1 MKQKLHSLLLLVV
14 LLSWSIAIAASDFDD
29 GILKYTIT
37 SPENLEVKCDGFTDA
52 HKNDESVVIPE
63 TVKYNKKNYTVVL
76 IRNLAFWNCSGLT
89 SINIP
94 SSVTSIGDNAFQY
107 CSSLTSINIPSSVTS
122 IGDNAFGYCSSL
134 TSINIP
140 SSVTSIGD
148 NAFQYCSSLTSIN
161 IPSSVTSIGDNAFG
175 YCRRLTSINI
185 PSSVTSIGDDAFR
198 SCSSLTSINIPS
210 SVISI
215 GNYAFSGC
223 SGLTS
228 IDIPSSVT
236 SIGHYAFSGCS
247 GLTSIN
253 IPSSVTSIGDF
264 AFSGCS
270 GLTSIDIPSCVTTIN
285 GLFAD
290 CSGLTSID
298 IPSRVTSIDSYAFR
312 GCSGLTSI
320 DIPSSVTSIG
330 FYAFSGCS
338 GLTSIDIPSSVTS
351 IGHYA
356 FSGCSGLTSINIPSS
371 VTSIGDNA
379 FEKCSSLTSLVIP
392 SSIYSIPDYAFYDC
406 TKLISIKF
414 PLEIKSIGNSAFQGC
429 TSLESVKLPNSI
441 ESLGSEAFAGCLS
454 LTSITLPSNIEI
466 VPPYFV
472 ANCSVLKSIEIPVS
486 VKTVWFGAFYQCK
499 TLKSIICNS
508 LEAPAFRQYP
518 LSSSV
523 VCSDYLCEPAL
534 ASQITL
540 VTPKGAVGYTEAPWS
555 YFKAPE
561 ALRLTD
567 ENASLDA
574 GAYPIGSLT
583 YYRSNMTSGSYA
595 TFCLPFDTN
604 LSEVSDAFENV
615 YTANQT
621 ALYKPDGKL
630 ILLLQKIDKDAS
642 ISAGQPFVAK
652 LKDNVTDVTFSNNKL
667 MTVDS
672 DIMQN
677 GTPTPLRV
685 FDWDGTSGLLTEN
698 TDIKVSYGG
707 ALTTMTGVGSEYETF
722 NSNGTFGPT
731 KGGQVKAFR
740 AYVLKED
747 AVTQG
752 RVKSISLG
760 IEGNDG
766 TTNIETIVDSPEKNT
781 DKMVYSIDGRLV
793 NTTGSVVGL
802 PSGIYIK
809 NHQKIY
815 VK

>member
-14 LLSWSIAIAASDFDD
+14 LLSWSIVIAASGFDD

-37 SPENLEVKCDGFTDA
+37 SPENLEVQCDGFTNA

-63 TVKYNKKNYTVVL
+63 TVKYNNKNYTVVL
-76 IRNLAFWNCSGLT
+76 ISGLAFFNCSGLT
-89 SINIP
+89 SVDIP
-94 SSVTSIGDNAFQY
+94 SSVTSIDF
-107 CSSLTSINIPSSVTS
+107 C
-122 IGDNAFGYCSSL
+122 
-134 TSINIP
+134 
-140 SSVTSIGD
+140 
-148 NAFQYCSSLTSIN
+148 
-161 IPSSVTSIGDNAFG
+161 
-175 YCRRLTSINI
+175 
-185 PSSVTSIGDDAFR
+185 
-198 SCSSLTSINIPS
+198 
-210 SVISI
+210 
-215 GNYAFSGC
+215 AFSGC

-236 SIGHYAFSGCS
+236 SIVDKAFEGCS

-253 IPSSVTSIGDF
+253 IPSSVTSIGDC
-264 AFSGCS
+264 AFE
-270 GLTSIDIPSCVTTIN
+270 
-285 GLFAD
+285 
-290 CSGLTSID
+290 
-298 IPSRVTSIDSYAFR
+298 

-330 FYAFSGCS
+330 DCAFRYCS

-351 IGHYA
+351 IGVYA
-356 FSGCSGLTSINIPSS
+356 FGHCSSLTSLVIPSSVTSIGDYAFYGCSGLTSINIPSS
-371 VTSIGDNA
+371 VTSIGDSA
-379 FEKCSSLTSLVIP
+379 FSGCSGLTSIDIPSCVTSINGLFANCSGLTSINIP
-392 SSIYSIPDYAFYDC
+392 SSVTSIGNNAFAKCSGLTSIEIPSSVTSIGDYAFNGC
-406 TKLISIKF
+406 TNLAS
-414 PLEIKSIGNSAFQGC
+414 LELSYGITRIGTDAFKNC
-429 TSLESVKLPNSI
+429 TSLESIEIPNSVK
-441 ESLGSEAFAGCLS
+441 ELRAGCLS
-454 LTSITLPSNIEI
+454 YCSSLKNIVLSTSIDVIY
-466 VPPYFV
+466 PYLF
-472 ANCSVLKSIEIPVS
+472 AGCSALKSIEIPAS
-486 VKTVWFGAFYQCK
+486 VQIIWASVFYNC
-499 TLKSIICNS
+499 TNLKNIICNS
-508 LEAPAFRQYP
+508 TKAPTFVQITNVSGP
-518 LSSSV
+518 
-523 VCSDYLCEPAL
+523 CKETLCEPTL
-534 ASQITL
+534 APQITL

-583 YYRSNMTSGSYA
+583 YSRSNMTSGSYA

-652 LKDNVTDVTFSNNKL
+652 LKDNVTEVTLSNNKL

-677 GTPTPLRV
+677 GTPTPLHV

-707 ALTTMTGVGSEYETF
+707 ALSTMSGVGSEYETF

-752 RVKSISLG
+752 RVKSISFG

-766 TTNIETIVDSPEKNT
+766 TTNIETIVDSSEKNT

>member
-14 LLSWSIAIAASDFDD
+14 LLSWSIVGVASDFDD
-29 GILKYTIT
+29 GILMYTIT
-37 SPENLEVKCDGFTDA
+37 SPENLEVKCDGFTNA
-52 HKNDESVVIPE
+52 HINDESVVIPE
-63 TVKYNKKNYTVVL
+63 KVNYNNSTYSVVSIRDYAFGYRQKLTSLIIPPSVTSIGNY
-76 IRNLAFWNCSGLT
+76 AFADCSGLT
-89 SINIP
+89 SLVIP
-94 SSVTSIGDNAFQY
+94 SSVTSIGYCAFIE
-107 CSSLTSINIPSSVTS
+107 CISLASLELSYGITNI
-122 IGDNAFGYCSSL
+122 GG
-134 TSINIP
+134 
-140 SSVTSIGD
+140 
-148 NAFQYCSSLTSIN
+148 
-161 IPSSVTSIGDNAFG
+161 
-175 YCRRLTSINI
+175 
-185 PSSVTSIGDDAFR
+185 DAFAK
-198 SCSSLTSINIPS
+198 CVKLETIEIPNSIKNID
-210 SVISI
+210 
-215 GNYAFSGC
+215 AGC
-223 SGLTS
+223 
-228 IDIPSSVT
+228 
-236 SIGHYAFSGCS
+236 
-247 GLTSIN
+247 
-253 IPSSVTSIGDF
+253 
-264 AFSGCS
+264 
-270 GLTSIDIPSCVTTIN
+270 
-285 GLFAD
+285 
-290 CSGLTSID
+290 
-298 IPSRVTSIDSYAFR
+298 FR
-312 GCSGLTSI
+312 GCSSLKKIVLPTSI
-320 DIPSSVTSIG
+320 EILYP
-330 FYAFSGCS
+330 YLFSECS
-338 GLTSIDIPSSVTS
+338 
-351 IGHYA
+351 A
-356 FSGCSGLTSINIPSS
+356 
-371 VTSIGDNA
+371 
-379 FEKCSSLTSLVIP
+379 
-392 SSIYSIPDYAFYDC
+392 
-406 TKLISIKF
+406 
-414 PLEIKSIGNSAFQGC
+414 
-429 TSLESVKLPNSI
+429 
-441 ESLGSEAFAGCLS
+441 
-454 LTSITLPSNIEI
+454 
-466 VPPYFV
+466 
-472 ANCSVLKSIEIPVS
+472 LKSIEIPAS
-486 VKTVWFGAFYQCK
+486 VQIIWASVFYKC
-499 TLKSIICNS
+499 TNLKNIICNS
-508 LEAPAFRQYP
+508 TKAPTFAQITLGNGP
-518 LSSSV
+518 
-523 VCSDYLCEPAL
+523 CKETLCEPTL
-534 ASQITL
+534 APQITL

-583 YYRSNMTSGSYA
+583 YSRSNMTSGSYA

-652 LKDNVTDVTFSNNKL
+652 LKDNVTEVTFSNNKL

-677 GTPTPLRV
+677 GTPTPLHV

-752 RVKSISLG
+752 RVKSISFG

-766 TTNIETIVDSPEKNT
+766 TTNIETIVDSSEKNT

>member
-1 MKQKLHSLLLLVV
+1 MVV
-14 LLSWSIAIAASDFDD
+14 LLSWSMVIAASDFDD

-37 SPENLEVKCDGFTDA
+37 SPENLEVQCDGFTDA
-52 HKNDESVVIPE
+52 HINDESVVIPE
-63 TVKYNKKNYTVVL
+63 TVNYNNATYSVVSIRVGYYAGLGNEVRKITLPSSLKK
-76 IRNLAFWNCSGLT
+76 IGDFAFYYCQKIEEIIIPKNVT
-89 SINIP
+89 SIGEWAFCHCQSLESVEIP
-94 SSVTSIGDNAFQY
+94 SSVTSIGDNAFIG
-107 CSSLTSINIPSSVTS
+107 CTNLASLE
-122 IGDNAFGYCSSL
+122 L
-134 TSINIP
+134 
-140 SSVTSIGD
+140 
-148 NAFQYCSSLTSIN
+148 
-161 IPSSVTSIGDNAFG
+161 
-175 YCRRLTSINI
+175 
-185 PSSVTSIGDDAFR
+185 
-198 SCSSLTSINIPS
+198 
-210 SVISI
+210 
-215 GNYAFSGC
+215 
-223 SGLTS
+223 
-228 IDIPSSVT
+228 
-236 SIGHYAFSGCS
+236 
-247 GLTSIN
+247 
-253 IPSSVTSIGDF
+253 
-264 AFSGCS
+264 
-270 GLTSIDIPSCVTTIN
+270 
-285 GLFAD
+285 
-290 CSGLTSID
+290 
-298 IPSRVTSIDSYAFR
+298 SY
-312 GCSGLTSI
+312 G
-320 DIPSSVTSIG
+320 
-330 FYAFSGCS
+330 
-338 GLTSIDIPSSVTS
+338 
-351 IGHYA
+351 
-356 FSGCSGLTSINIPSS
+356 
-371 VTSIGDNA
+371 
-379 FEKCSSLTSLVIP
+379 
-392 SSIYSIPDYAFYDC
+392 
-406 TKLISIKF
+406 
-414 PLEIKSIGNSAFQGC
+414 IKSIGNGAFQGC

-441 ESLGSEAFAGCLS
+441 ESLGSEAFFECVS

-472 ANCSVLKSIEIPVS
+472 ANCSVLKSIEIPAS
-486 VKTVWFGAFYQCK
+486 VKTVWSGAFYQCK

-508 LEAPAFRQYP
+508 LEAPAFRQIP
-518 LSSSV
+518 ISSA
-523 VCSDYLCEPAL
+523 VCNDYLCEPAL

-604 LSEVSDAFENV
+604 LSDVSDAFENV

-630 ILLLQKIDKDAS
+630 ILLLQKIDTDAS

-707 ALTTMTGVGSEYETF
+707 ALSTMTGVGSEYETF

-731 KGGQVKAFR
+731 KGGQVKAFH

-793 NTTGSVVGL
+793 NTTGSVIGL

>member
-175 YCRRLTSINI
+175 YCRR
-185 PSSVTSIGDDAFR
+185 
-198 SCSSLTSINIPS
+198 
-210 SVISI
+210 
-215 GNYAFSGC
+215 
-223 SGLTS
+223 
-228 IDIPSSVT
+228 
-236 SIGHYAFSGCS
+236 
-247 GLTSIN
+247 
-253 IPSSVTSIGDF
+253 
-264 AFSGCS
+264 
-270 GLTSIDIPSCVTTIN
+270 
-285 GLFAD
+285 
-290 CSGLTSID
+290 
-298 IPSRVTSIDSYAFR
+298 
-312 GCSGLTSI
+312 
-320 DIPSSVTSIG
+320 
-330 FYAFSGCS
+330 
-338 GLTSIDIPSSVTS
+338 
-351 IGHYA
+351 
-356 FSGCSGLTSINIPSS
+356 LTSINIPSS

>member
-1 MKQKLHSLLLLVV
+1 M
-14 LLSWSIAIAASDFDD
+14 
-29 GILKYTIT
+29 
-37 SPENLEVKCDGFTDA
+37 
-52 HKNDESVVIPE
+52 
-63 TVKYNKKNYTVVL
+63 
-76 IRNLAFWNCSGLT
+76 
-89 SINIP
+89 
-94 SSVTSIGDNAFQY
+94 
-107 CSSLTSINIPSSVTS
+107 
-122 IGDNAFGYCSSL
+122 
-134 TSINIP
+134 
-140 SSVTSIGD
+140 
-148 NAFQYCSSLTSIN
+148 
-161 IPSSVTSIGDNAFG
+161 
-175 YCRRLTSINI
+175 
-185 PSSVTSIGDDAFR
+185 
-198 SCSSLTSINIPS
+198 
-210 SVISI
+210 
-215 GNYAFSGC
+215 
-223 SGLTS
+223 
-228 IDIPSSVT
+228 
-236 SIGHYAFSGCS
+236 
-247 GLTSIN
+247 
-253 IPSSVTSIGDF
+253 
-264 AFSGCS
+264 
-270 GLTSIDIPSCVTTIN
+270 
-285 GLFAD
+285 
-290 CSGLTSID
+290 
-298 IPSRVTSIDSYAFR
+298 
-312 GCSGLTSI
+312 
-320 DIPSSVTSIG
+320 
-330 FYAFSGCS
+330 
-338 GLTSIDIPSSVTS
+338 
-351 IGHYA
+351 
-356 FSGCSGLTSINIPSS
+356 
-371 VTSIGDNA
+371 
-379 FEKCSSLTSLVIP
+379 
-392 SSIYSIPDYAFYDC
+392 

-472 ANCSVLKSIEIPVS
+472 ANCSVLNSIEIPVS

>member
-14 LLSWSIAIAASDFDD
+14 LLSWSIVIAASDFDD
-29 GILKYTIT
+29 GILMYTIT
-37 SPENLEVKCDGFTDA
+37 SPENLEVKCDGFTNA
-52 HKNDESVVIPE
+52 HINDESVVIPE
-63 TVKYNKKNYTVVL
+63 KVNYNNSTYSVVSIRDYAFGYRQKLTSLIIPPSVTSIGNY
-76 IRNLAFWNCSGLT
+76 AFADCSGLT
-89 SINIP
+89 SLVIP
-94 SSVTSIGDNAFQY
+94 SSVTSIGYCAFIE
-107 CSSLTSINIPSSVTS
+107 CISLASLELSYGITNIGS
-122 IGDNAFGYCSSL
+122 
-134 TSINIP
+134 
-140 SSVTSIGD
+140 
-148 NAFQYCSSLTSIN
+148 
-161 IPSSVTSIGDNAFG
+161 
-175 YCRRLTSINI
+175 
-185 PSSVTSIGDDAFR
+185 DAFAK
-198 SCSSLTSINIPS
+198 CVKLETIEIPNSIKNID
-210 SVISI
+210 
-215 GNYAFSGC
+215 AGC
-223 SGLTS
+223 
-228 IDIPSSVT
+228 
-236 SIGHYAFSGCS
+236 
-247 GLTSIN
+247 
-253 IPSSVTSIGDF
+253 
-264 AFSGCS
+264 
-270 GLTSIDIPSCVTTIN
+270 
-285 GLFAD
+285 
-290 CSGLTSID
+290 
-298 IPSRVTSIDSYAFR
+298 FR
-312 GCSGLTSI
+312 GCSSLKKIVLPTSI
-320 DIPSSVTSIG
+320 EILYP
-330 FYAFSGCS
+330 YLFSECS
-338 GLTSIDIPSSVTS
+338 
-351 IGHYA
+351 A
-356 FSGCSGLTSINIPSS
+356 
-371 VTSIGDNA
+371 
-379 FEKCSSLTSLVIP
+379 
-392 SSIYSIPDYAFYDC
+392 
-406 TKLISIKF
+406 
-414 PLEIKSIGNSAFQGC
+414 
-429 TSLESVKLPNSI
+429 
-441 ESLGSEAFAGCLS
+441 
-454 LTSITLPSNIEI
+454 
-466 VPPYFV
+466 
-472 ANCSVLKSIEIPVS
+472 LKSIEIPAS
-486 VKTVWFGAFYQCK
+486 VQIIWASVFYKC
-499 TLKSIICNS
+499 TNLKNIICNS
-508 LEAPAFRQYP
+508 TKAPTFAQITLGNGP
-518 LSSSV
+518 
-523 VCSDYLCEPAL
+523 CKETLCEPTL
-534 ASQITL
+534 APQITL

-567 ENASLDA
+567 VNASLDA

-583 YYRSNMTSGSYA
+583 YSRTNMTSGSYA
-595 TFCLPFDTN
+595 TFCLPFGTN

-652 LKDNVTDVTFSNNKL
+652 LKNNVTEVTFSNNKL

-707 ALTTMTGVGSEYETF
+707 ALSTMTGVGSEYETF

-752 RVKSISLG
+752 RVKSISFG

-793 NTTGSVVGL
+793 NTTGSVIGL

>member
-14 LLSWSIAIAASDFDD
+14 LLSWSIVGVASDFDD
-29 GILKYTIT
+29 GILMYTIT
-37 SPENLEVKCDGFTDA
+37 SPENLEVKCDGFTNA
-52 HKNDESVVIPE
+52 HINDESVVIPE
-63 TVKYNKKNYTVVL
+63 KVNYNNSTYSVVSIRDYAFGYRQKLTSLIIPPSVTSIGNY
-76 IRNLAFWNCSGLT
+76 AFADCSGLT
-89 SINIP
+89 SLVIP
-94 SSVTSIGDNAFQY
+94 SSVTSIGYCAFIE
-107 CSSLTSINIPSSVTS
+107 CISLASLELSYGITNIGS
-122 IGDNAFGYCSSL
+122 
-134 TSINIP
+134 
-140 SSVTSIGD
+140 
-148 NAFQYCSSLTSIN
+148 
-161 IPSSVTSIGDNAFG
+161 
-175 YCRRLTSINI
+175 
-185 PSSVTSIGDDAFR
+185 DAFAK
-198 SCSSLTSINIPS
+198 CVKLETIEIPNSIKNID
-210 SVISI
+210 
-215 GNYAFSGC
+215 AGC
-223 SGLTS
+223 
-228 IDIPSSVT
+228 
-236 SIGHYAFSGCS
+236 
-247 GLTSIN
+247 
-253 IPSSVTSIGDF
+253 
-264 AFSGCS
+264 
-270 GLTSIDIPSCVTTIN
+270 
-285 GLFAD
+285 
-290 CSGLTSID
+290 
-298 IPSRVTSIDSYAFR
+298 FR
-312 GCSGLTSI
+312 GCSSLKKIVLPTSI
-320 DIPSSVTSIG
+320 EILYP
-330 FYAFSGCS
+330 YLFSECS
-338 GLTSIDIPSSVTS
+338 
-351 IGHYA
+351 A
-356 FSGCSGLTSINIPSS
+356 
-371 VTSIGDNA
+371 
-379 FEKCSSLTSLVIP
+379 
-392 SSIYSIPDYAFYDC
+392 
-406 TKLISIKF
+406 
-414 PLEIKSIGNSAFQGC
+414 
-429 TSLESVKLPNSI
+429 
-441 ESLGSEAFAGCLS
+441 
-454 LTSITLPSNIEI
+454 
-466 VPPYFV
+466 
-472 ANCSVLKSIEIPVS
+472 LKSIEIPAS
-486 VKTVWFGAFYQCK
+486 VQIIWASVFYQC
-499 TLKSIICNS
+499 TNLKNIICNS
-508 LEAPAFRQYP
+508 TKAPTFAQITLGNGP
-518 LSSSV
+518 
-523 VCSDYLCEPAL
+523 CKETLCEPTL
-534 ASQITL
+534 APQITL

-583 YYRSNMTSGSYA
+583 YSRSNMTSGSYA

-652 LKDNVTDVTFSNNKL
+652 LKDNVTEVTFSNNKL

-707 ALTTMTGVGSEYETF
+707 ALSTMSGVGSEYETF

-752 RVKSISLG
+752 RVKSISFG

>member
-14 LLSWSIAIAASDFDD
+14 LLSWSIVIAASGFDD

-37 SPENLEVKCDGFTDA
+37 SPENLEVQCDGFTNA

-63 TVKYNKKNYTVVL
+63 TVKYNNKNYTVVL
-76 IRNLAFWNCSGLT
+76 ISGLAFFNCSGLT
-89 SINIP
+89 SVDIP
-94 SSVTSIGDNAFQY
+94 SSVTSIDF
-107 CSSLTSINIPSSVTS
+107 C
-122 IGDNAFGYCSSL
+122 
-134 TSINIP
+134 
-140 SSVTSIGD
+140 
-148 NAFQYCSSLTSIN
+148 
-161 IPSSVTSIGDNAFG
+161 
-175 YCRRLTSINI
+175 
-185 PSSVTSIGDDAFR
+185 
-198 SCSSLTSINIPS
+198 
-210 SVISI
+210 
-215 GNYAFSGC
+215 AFSGC

-236 SIGHYAFSGCS
+236 SIGVYAFGHCSSLTSLVIPSSVTSIGDYAFYGCSGLTSINIPSSVTSIGDCAFSGCS

-253 IPSSVTSIGDF
+253 IPSSVTSIGDS

-270 GLTSIDIPSCVTTIN
+270 GLTSIDIPSCVTSIN
-285 GLFAD
+285 GLFAN
-290 CSGLTSID
+290 
-298 IPSRVTSIDSYAFR
+298 
-312 GCSGLTSI
+312 
-320 DIPSSVTSIG
+320 
-330 FYAFSGCS
+330 
-338 GLTSIDIPSSVTS
+338 
-351 IGHYA
+351 
-356 FSGCSGLTSINIPSS
+356 CSGLTSINIPSS
-371 VTSIGDNA
+371 VTSIGNNA
-379 FEKCSSLTSLVIP
+379 FAKCSGLTSIEIP
-392 SSIYSIPDYAFYDC
+392 SSVTSIGDYAFNGCTNLASLELSYGITRIGYD
-406 TKLISIKF
+406 
-414 PLEIKSIGNSAFQGC
+414 AFKNC
-429 TSLESVKLPNSI
+429 TSLESIEIPNSVK
-441 ESLGSEAFAGCLS
+441 ELCAGCLS
-454 LTSITLPSNIEI
+454 YCSSLKNIVLSTSIDVIY
-466 VPPYFV
+466 PYLF
-472 ANCSVLKSIEIPVS
+472 AGCSALKSIEIPAS
-486 VKTVWFGAFYQCK
+486 VQIIWASVFYKC
-499 TLKSIICNS
+499 TDLKNIICNS
-508 LEAPAFRQYP
+508 TKAPTFVQITNVSGP
-518 LSSSV
+518 
-523 VCSDYLCEPAL
+523 CKETLCEPTL
-534 ASQITL
+534 APQITL

-555 YFKAPE
+555 YFKVPE

-583 YYRSNMTSGSYA
+583 YSRSNMTSGSYA

-652 LKDNVTDVTFSNNKL
+652 LKDNVTEVTLSNNKL

-677 GTPTPLRV
+677 GTPTPLHV

-707 ALTTMTGVGSEYETF
+707 ALSTMSGVGSEYETF

-752 RVKSISLG
+752 RVKSISFG

-766 TTNIETIVDSPEKNT
+766 TTNIETIVDSSEKNT

-793 NTTGSVVGL
+793 NTTGNVIGL

>member
-1 MKQKLHSLLLLVV
+1 MNQKLHSLLLMVV
-14 LLSWSIAIAASDFDD
+14 LLSWSMVIAASDFDD

-37 SPENLEVKCDGFTDA
+37 SPENLEVQCDGFTDA
-52 HKNDESVVIPE
+52 HINDESVVIPE
-63 TVKYNKKNYTVVL
+63 TVNYNNATYSVVSIRVGYYAGLGNEVRKITLPSSLKK
-76 IRNLAFWNCSGLT
+76 IGDFAFYYCQKIEEIIIPKNVT
-89 SINIP
+89 SIGEWAFCHCQSLESVEIP
-94 SSVTSIGDNAFQY
+94 SSVTSIGDNAFIG
-107 CSSLTSINIPSSVTS
+107 CTNLASLE
-122 IGDNAFGYCSSL
+122 L
-134 TSINIP
+134 
-140 SSVTSIGD
+140 
-148 NAFQYCSSLTSIN
+148 
-161 IPSSVTSIGDNAFG
+161 
-175 YCRRLTSINI
+175 
-185 PSSVTSIGDDAFR
+185 
-198 SCSSLTSINIPS
+198 
-210 SVISI
+210 
-215 GNYAFSGC
+215 
-223 SGLTS
+223 
-228 IDIPSSVT
+228 
-236 SIGHYAFSGCS
+236 
-247 GLTSIN
+247 
-253 IPSSVTSIGDF
+253 
-264 AFSGCS
+264 
-270 GLTSIDIPSCVTTIN
+270 
-285 GLFAD
+285 
-290 CSGLTSID
+290 
-298 IPSRVTSIDSYAFR
+298 SY
-312 GCSGLTSI
+312 G
-320 DIPSSVTSIG
+320 
-330 FYAFSGCS
+330 
-338 GLTSIDIPSSVTS
+338 
-351 IGHYA
+351 
-356 FSGCSGLTSINIPSS
+356 
-371 VTSIGDNA
+371 
-379 FEKCSSLTSLVIP
+379 
-392 SSIYSIPDYAFYDC
+392 
-406 TKLISIKF
+406 
-414 PLEIKSIGNSAFQGC
+414 IKSIGNGAFQGC

-441 ESLGSEAFAGCLS
+441 ESLGSEAFFECVS

-472 ANCSVLKSIEIPVS
+472 ANCSVLKSIEIPAS
-486 VKTVWFGAFYQCK
+486 VKTVWSGAFYQCK

-508 LEAPAFRQYP
+508 LEAPAFRQIP
-518 LSSSV
+518 ISSA
-523 VCSDYLCEPAL
+523 VCNDYLCEPAL

-677 GTPTPLRV
+677 VAPTPLRV

-707 ALTTMTGVGSEYETF
+707 ALSTMTGVGSEYETF

-731 KGGQVKAFR
+731 KGGQVKAFH

-793 NTTGSVVGL
+793 NTTGSVIGL

>member
-94 SSVTSIGDNAFQY
+94 SSVTSIGD
-107 CSSLTSINIPSSVTS
+107 
-122 IGDNAFGYCSSL
+122 DAFGYCSS
-134 TSINIP
+134 
-140 SSVTSIGD
+140 
-148 NAFQYCSSLTSIN
+148 
-161 IPSSVTSIGDNAFG
+161 
-175 YCRRLTSINI
+175 LTSINI

-215 GNYAFSGC
+215 GNYAFGYC
-223 SGLTS
+223 SS
-228 IDIPSSVT
+228 
-236 SIGHYAFSGCS
+236 
-247 GLTSIN
+247 LTSIN
-253 IPSSVTSIGDF
+253 
-264 AFSGCS
+264 
-270 GLTSIDIPSCVTTIN
+270 
-285 GLFAD
+285 
-290 CSGLTSID
+290 
-298 IPSRVTSIDSYAFR
+298 
-312 GCSGLTSI
+312 
-320 DIPSSVTSIG
+320 IPSSVTSIG

-371 VTSIGDNA
+371 VTSIGDHA

-466 VPPYFV
+466 VPPHFV
-472 ANCSVLKSIEIPVS
+472 ANCSVLKSIEIPAS
-486 VKTVWFGAFYQCK
+486 VKTVWCGAFYQCK

-518 LSSSV
+518 LSSV
-523 VCSDYLCEPAL
+523 VCNDYLCEPAL

-540 VTPKGAVGYTEAPWS
+540 VTPKGAVGYTEAPWG

-707 ALTTMTGVGSEYETF
+707 ALSTMTGVGSEYETF

>member
-14 LLSWSIAIAASDFDD
+14 LLSWSIVGAASDFDD

-37 SPENLEVKCDGFTDA
+37 SSENLEVKCDGFTDA

-76 IRNLAFWNCSGLT
+76 IRNLAFSC
-89 SINIP
+89 
-94 SSVTSIGDNAFQY
+94 
-107 CSSLTSINIPSSVTS
+107 
-122 IGDNAFGYCSSL
+122 
-134 TSINIP
+134 
-140 SSVTSIGD
+140 
-148 NAFQYCSSLTSIN
+148 
-161 IPSSVTSIGDNAFG
+161 
-175 YCRRLTSINI
+175 CRGLTSINI
-185 PSSVTSIGDDAFR
+185 PSSVTSIGDDAFEY
-198 SCSSLTSINIPS
+198 CSSLTSINIPS
-210 SVISI
+210 SVTTIGSSAFSGCRGLTSIEIPSSVTSI
-215 GNYAFSGC
+215 GDYAFSGC

-228 IDIPSSVT
+228 IE
-236 SIGHYAFSGCS
+236 
-247 GLTSIN
+247 
-253 IPSSVTSIGDF
+253 
-264 AFSGCS
+264 
-270 GLTSIDIPSCVTTIN
+270 IPSCVTTIN
-285 GLFAD
+285 GLFSN
-290 CSGLTSID
+290 CSGLTSIE
-298 IPSRVTSIDSYAFR
+298 
-312 GCSGLTSI
+312 
-320 DIPSSVTSIG
+320 IPSSVTSIG
-330 FYAFSGCS
+330 SNAFANCS
-338 GLTSIDIPSSVTS
+338 GLTSIE
-351 IGHYA
+351 
-356 FSGCSGLTSINIPSS
+356 IPSS
-371 VTSIGDNA
+371 VTSIGDYA
-379 FEKCSSLTSLVIP
+379 FSGCSGLASIEIP
-392 SSIYSIPDYAFYDC
+392 SSVTSIGSNAFAKCSGLTSIEIPSSVTSIGDYAFNGCTNLASLELSYGITRIGYD
-406 TKLISIKF
+406 
-414 PLEIKSIGNSAFQGC
+414 AFKGC
-429 TSLESVKLPNSI
+429 TSLESIEIPNSVK
-441 ESLGSEAFAGCLS
+441 ELCAGCLS
-454 LTSITLPSNIEI
+454 YCSSLKNIVLSTSIEVIY
-466 VPPYFV
+466 PYLF
-472 ANCSVLKSIEIPVS
+472 AGCSALKSIEIPAS
-486 VKTVWFGAFYQCK
+486 VQIIWASVFYKC
-499 TLKSIICNS
+499 TDLKNIICNS
-508 LEAPAFRQYP
+508 TKAPTFVQITNVSGP
-518 LSSSV
+518 
-523 VCSDYLCEPAL
+523 CKETLCEPTL
-534 ASQITL
+534 APQITL

-583 YYRSNMTSGSYA
+583 YSRSNMTSGSYA

-652 LKDNVTDVTFSNNKL
+652 LKDNVTEVTFSNNKL

-677 GTPTPLRV
+677 GTPTPLHV

-707 ALTTMTGVGSEYETF
+707 ALSTMSGVGSEYETF

-752 RVKSISLG
+752 RVKSISFG

-766 TTNIETIVDSPEKNT
+766 TTNIETIVDSSEKNT

>member
-14 LLSWSIAIAASDFDD
+14 LLSWSIVIAASDFDD
-29 GILKYTIT
+29 GILMYTIT
-37 SPENLEVKCDGFTDA
+37 SPENLEVKCDGFTNA
-52 HKNDESVVIPE
+52 HINDESVVIPE
-63 TVKYNKKNYTVVL
+63 KVNYNNSTYSVVSIRDYAFGYRQKLTSLIIPPSVTSIGNY
-76 IRNLAFWNCSGLT
+76 AFADCSGLT
-89 SINIP
+89 SLVIP
-94 SSVTSIGDNAFQY
+94 SSVTSIGYCAFIE
-107 CSSLTSINIPSSVTS
+107 CISLASLELSYGITNIGS
-122 IGDNAFGYCSSL
+122 
-134 TSINIP
+134 
-140 SSVTSIGD
+140 
-148 NAFQYCSSLTSIN
+148 
-161 IPSSVTSIGDNAFG
+161 
-175 YCRRLTSINI
+175 
-185 PSSVTSIGDDAFR
+185 DAFAK
-198 SCSSLTSINIPS
+198 CVKLETIEIPNSIKNID
-210 SVISI
+210 
-215 GNYAFSGC
+215 AGC
-223 SGLTS
+223 
-228 IDIPSSVT
+228 
-236 SIGHYAFSGCS
+236 
-247 GLTSIN
+247 
-253 IPSSVTSIGDF
+253 
-264 AFSGCS
+264 
-270 GLTSIDIPSCVTTIN
+270 
-285 GLFAD
+285 
-290 CSGLTSID
+290 
-298 IPSRVTSIDSYAFR
+298 FR
-312 GCSGLTSI
+312 GCSSLKKIVLPTSI
-320 DIPSSVTSIG
+320 EILYP
-330 FYAFSGCS
+330 YLFSECS
-338 GLTSIDIPSSVTS
+338 
-351 IGHYA
+351 A
-356 FSGCSGLTSINIPSS
+356 
-371 VTSIGDNA
+371 
-379 FEKCSSLTSLVIP
+379 
-392 SSIYSIPDYAFYDC
+392 
-406 TKLISIKF
+406 
-414 PLEIKSIGNSAFQGC
+414 
-429 TSLESVKLPNSI
+429 
-441 ESLGSEAFAGCLS
+441 
-454 LTSITLPSNIEI
+454 
-466 VPPYFV
+466 
-472 ANCSVLKSIEIPVS
+472 LKSIEIPAS
-486 VKTVWFGAFYQCK
+486 VQIIWASVFYKC
-499 TLKSIICNS
+499 TNLKNIICNS
-508 LEAPAFRQYP
+508 TKAPTFAQITLGNGP
-518 LSSSV
+518 
-523 VCSDYLCEPAL
+523 CKETLCEPTL
-534 ASQITL
+534 APQITL

-567 ENASLDA
+567 VNASLDA

-583 YYRSNMTSGSYA
+583 YSRTNMTSGSYA
-595 TFCLPFDTN
+595 TFCLPFGTN

-630 ILLLQKIDKDAS
+630 ILLLQKIDKNAS

-652 LKDNVTDVTFSNNKL
+652 LKNNVTEVTFSNNKL

-766 TTNIETIVDSPEKNT
+766 PTNIETIVASPEKNT

-793 NTTGSVVGL
+793 NTTGSVIGL

>member
-1 MKQKLHSLLLLVV
+1 MNQKLHSLLLMVV
-14 LLSWSIAIAASDFDD
+14 LLSWSMVIAASDFDD

-37 SPENLEVKCDGFTDA
+37 SPENLEVQCDGFTDA
-52 HKNDESVVIPE
+52 HINDESVVIPE
-63 TVKYNKKNYTVVL
+63 TVNYNNATYSVVSIRVGYYAGLGNEVRKITLPSSLKK
-76 IRNLAFWNCSGLT
+76 IGDFAFYYCQKIEEIIIPKNVT
-89 SINIP
+89 SIGEWAFCHCQSLESVEIP
-94 SSVTSIGDNAFQY
+94 SSVTSIGDNAFIG
-107 CSSLTSINIPSSVTS
+107 CTNLASLE
-122 IGDNAFGYCSSL
+122 L
-134 TSINIP
+134 
-140 SSVTSIGD
+140 
-148 NAFQYCSSLTSIN
+148 
-161 IPSSVTSIGDNAFG
+161 
-175 YCRRLTSINI
+175 
-185 PSSVTSIGDDAFR
+185 
-198 SCSSLTSINIPS
+198 
-210 SVISI
+210 
-215 GNYAFSGC
+215 
-223 SGLTS
+223 
-228 IDIPSSVT
+228 
-236 SIGHYAFSGCS
+236 
-247 GLTSIN
+247 
-253 IPSSVTSIGDF
+253 
-264 AFSGCS
+264 
-270 GLTSIDIPSCVTTIN
+270 
-285 GLFAD
+285 
-290 CSGLTSID
+290 
-298 IPSRVTSIDSYAFR
+298 SY
-312 GCSGLTSI
+312 G
-320 DIPSSVTSIG
+320 
-330 FYAFSGCS
+330 
-338 GLTSIDIPSSVTS
+338 
-351 IGHYA
+351 
-356 FSGCSGLTSINIPSS
+356 
-371 VTSIGDNA
+371 
-379 FEKCSSLTSLVIP
+379 
-392 SSIYSIPDYAFYDC
+392 
-406 TKLISIKF
+406 
-414 PLEIKSIGNSAFQGC
+414 IKSIGNGAFQGC

-441 ESLGSEAFAGCLS
+441 ESLGSEAFFECVS

-472 ANCSVLKSIEIPVS
+472 ANCSVLKSIEIPAS
-486 VKTVWFGAFYQCK
+486 VKTVWSGAFYQCK

-508 LEAPAFRQYP
+508 LEAPAFRQIP
-518 LSSSV
+518 ISSA
-523 VCSDYLCEPAL
+523 VCNDYLCEPAL

-677 GTPTPLRV
+677 VTPTPLRV

-707 ALTTMTGVGSEYETF
+707 ALSTMTGVGSEYETF

-731 KGGQVKAFR
+731 KGGQVKAFH

-781 DKMVYSIDGRLV
+781 DKMVYSIGGRLV

>member
-1 MKQKLHSLLLLVV
+1 MNQKLHSLLLMVV
-14 LLSWSIAIAASDFDD
+14 LLSWSMVIAASDFDD

-37 SPENLEVKCDGFTDA
+37 SPENLEVQCDGFTDA
-52 HKNDESVVIPE
+52 HINDESVVIPE
-63 TVKYNKKNYTVVL
+63 TVNYNNATYSVVSIRVGYYAGLGNEVRKITLPSSLKK
-76 IRNLAFWNCSGLT
+76 IGDFAFYYCRKIEEIIIPKNVT
-89 SINIP
+89 SIGKWAFCHCQSLESVEIP
-94 SSVTSIGDNAFQY
+94 SSVTSIGD
-107 CSSLTSINIPSSVTS
+107 
-122 IGDNAFGYCSSL
+122 
-134 TSINIP
+134 
-140 SSVTSIGD
+140 
-148 NAFQYCSSLTSIN
+148 
-161 IPSSVTSIGDNAFG
+161 
-175 YCRRLTSINI
+175 
-185 PSSVTSIGDDAFR
+185 
-198 SCSSLTSINIPS
+198 
-210 SVISI
+210 
-215 GNYAFSGC
+215 YAFIGC
-223 SGLTS
+223 TNLASLE
-228 IDIPSSVT
+228 
-236 SIGHYAFSGCS
+236 
-247 GLTSIN
+247 L
-253 IPSSVTSIGDF
+253 
-264 AFSGCS
+264 
-270 GLTSIDIPSCVTTIN
+270 
-285 GLFAD
+285 
-290 CSGLTSID
+290 
-298 IPSRVTSIDSYAFR
+298 SY
-312 GCSGLTSI
+312 G
-320 DIPSSVTSIG
+320 
-330 FYAFSGCS
+330 
-338 GLTSIDIPSSVTS
+338 
-351 IGHYA
+351 
-356 FSGCSGLTSINIPSS
+356 
-371 VTSIGDNA
+371 
-379 FEKCSSLTSLVIP
+379 
-392 SSIYSIPDYAFYDC
+392 
-406 TKLISIKF
+406 
-414 PLEIKSIGNSAFQGC
+414 IKSIGNGAFQGC

-441 ESLGSEAFAGCLS
+441 ESLGSEEFFECVS

-472 ANCSVLKSIEIPVS
+472 ANCSVLKSIEIPAS
-486 VKTVWFGAFYQCK
+486 VKTVWNGAFYQCK

-508 LEAPAFRQYP
+508 LEAPAFRQIP
-518 LSSSV
+518 ISSA
-523 VCSDYLCEPAL
+523 VCNDYLCEPAL

-707 ALTTMTGVGSEYETF
+707 ALSTMTGVGSEYETF

-766 TTNIETIVDSPEKNT
+766 ATNIETIVDSPEKNT

-793 NTTGSVVGL
+793 NTTGSVIGL

>member
-14 LLSWSIAIAASDFDD
+14 LLSWSIVGAASDFDD
-29 GILKYTIT
+29 GILKYTII
-37 SPENLEVKCDGFTDA
+37 SPSNLEVKCDGFTDA
-52 HKNDESVVIPE
+52 HKNDETVGIPE
-63 TVKYNKKNYTVVL
+63 TVNYDNATYSVVS
-76 IRNLAFWNCSGLT
+76 ISFVAFSDCSSLT
-89 SINIP
+89 SLKIPSSVTSIGNYAFDGCSSLTSLDIPSSVTSIGDWPFSGCSRLTSLKIP
-94 SSVTSIGDNAFQY
+94 SSVTSIGDNAFSGCSGLTSLKIPSSVTSIGDY
-107 CSSLTSINIPSSVTS
+107 AFSGCSGLTSFDIPSSVTSIEGFFLGCSGLTSLKIPSSVTSIGFNAFSGCSSLTSLEIPSSITSIGDYTFRNFSSLTSLKIPSSVTSIGNCAFDGCSSLTSLDIPSSVTSIGYSAFNNCRGLTSLEIPSSVTS
-122 IGDNAFGYCSSL
+122 IGDNAFDGCTSLVSVVMPNNVKIIGVGVFAHCSSL
-134 TSINIP
+134 KHIT
-140 SSVTSIGD
+140 
-148 NAFQYCSSLTSIN
+148 
-161 IPSSVTSIGDNAFG
+161 
-175 YCRRLTSINI
+175 
-185 PSSVTSIGDDAFR
+185 
-198 SCSSLTSINIPS
+198 
-210 SVISI
+210 
-215 GNYAFSGC
+215 
-223 SGLTS
+223 
-228 IDIPSSVT
+228 
-236 SIGHYAFSGCS
+236 
-247 GLTSIN
+247 
-253 IPSSVTSIGDF
+253 
-264 AFSGCS
+264 
-270 GLTSIDIPSCVTTIN
+270 
-285 GLFAD
+285 
-290 CSGLTSID
+290 
-298 IPSRVTSIDSYAFR
+298 
-312 GCSGLTSI
+312 
-320 DIPSSVTSIG
+320 
-330 FYAFSGCS
+330 
-338 GLTSIDIPSSVTS
+338 
-351 IGHYA
+351 
-356 FSGCSGLTSINIPSS
+356 
-371 VTSIGDNA
+371 
-379 FEKCSSLTSLVIP
+379 IP
-392 SSIYSIPDYAFYDC
+392 SSINFIAPF
-406 TKLISIKF
+406 LF
-414 PLEIKSIGNSAFQGC
+414 WGC
-429 TSLESVKLPNSI
+429 SSLE
-441 ESLGSEAFAGCLS
+441 
-454 LTSITLPSNIEI
+454 NIEI
-466 VPPYFV
+466 P
-472 ANCSVLKSIEIPVS
+472 ASVECI
-486 VKTVWFGAFYQCK
+486 WGGAFYQCVN
-499 TLKSIICNS
+499 LKSIICNP
-508 LEAPAFRQYP
+508 LKAPAFRDP
-518 LSSSV
+518 KLNISGGE
-523 VCSDYLCEPAL
+523 CICEPTL

-540 VTPKGAVGYTEAPWS
+540 VTSKGAVGYAEAPWS

-567 ENASLDA
+567 ENVTVSP
-574 GAYPIGSLT
+574 GAYPIGALT
-583 YYRSNMTSGSYA
+583 YNRSNMKPGSYA

-707 ALTTMTGVGSEYETF
+707 ALSTMTGVGSEYETF

>member
-1 MKQKLHSLLLLVV
+1 MNQKLHSLLLMVV
-14 LLSWSIAIAASDFDD
+14 LLSWSMVIAASDFDD

-37 SPENLEVKCDGFTDA
+37 SPENLEVQCDGFTDA
-52 HKNDESVVIPE
+52 HINDESVVIPE
-63 TVKYNKKNYTVVL
+63 TVNYNNATYSVVSIRVGYYAGLGNEVRKITLPSSLKK
-76 IRNLAFWNCSGLT
+76 IGDFAFYYCQKIEEIIIPKNVT
-89 SINIP
+89 SIGKWAFCHCQSLESVEIP
-94 SSVTSIGDNAFQY
+94 SSVTSIGD
-107 CSSLTSINIPSSVTS
+107 
-122 IGDNAFGYCSSL
+122 
-134 TSINIP
+134 
-140 SSVTSIGD
+140 
-148 NAFQYCSSLTSIN
+148 
-161 IPSSVTSIGDNAFG
+161 
-175 YCRRLTSINI
+175 
-185 PSSVTSIGDDAFR
+185 
-198 SCSSLTSINIPS
+198 
-210 SVISI
+210 
-215 GNYAFSGC
+215 YAFIGC
-223 SGLTS
+223 TNLASLE
-228 IDIPSSVT
+228 
-236 SIGHYAFSGCS
+236 
-247 GLTSIN
+247 L
-253 IPSSVTSIGDF
+253 
-264 AFSGCS
+264 
-270 GLTSIDIPSCVTTIN
+270 
-285 GLFAD
+285 
-290 CSGLTSID
+290 
-298 IPSRVTSIDSYAFR
+298 SY
-312 GCSGLTSI
+312 G
-320 DIPSSVTSIG
+320 
-330 FYAFSGCS
+330 
-338 GLTSIDIPSSVTS
+338 
-351 IGHYA
+351 
-356 FSGCSGLTSINIPSS
+356 
-371 VTSIGDNA
+371 
-379 FEKCSSLTSLVIP
+379 
-392 SSIYSIPDYAFYDC
+392 
-406 TKLISIKF
+406 
-414 PLEIKSIGNSAFQGC
+414 IKSIGNGAFQGC

-441 ESLGSEAFAGCLS
+441 ESLGSEAFFECVS

-472 ANCSVLKSIEIPVS
+472 ANCSVLKSIEIPAS
-486 VKTVWFGAFYQCK
+486 VKTVWNGAFYQCK

-508 LEAPAFRQYP
+508 LEAPTFRQIP
-518 LSSSV
+518 ISSA
-523 VCSDYLCEPAL
+523 VCNDYLCEPAL

-707 ALTTMTGVGSEYETF
+707 ALSTMTGVGSEYETF

-731 KGGQVKAFR
+731 KGGQVKAFH

-793 NTTGSVVGL
+793 NTTGSVIGL
-802 PSGIYIK
+802 PSGIYIT
-809 NHQKIY
+809 ILC
-815 VK
+815 

>member
-1 MKQKLHSLLLLVV
+1 MNQKLHSLLLMVV
-14 LLSWSIAIAASDFDD
+14 LLSWSMVIAASDFDD

-37 SPENLEVKCDGFTDA
+37 SPENLEVQCDGFTDA
-52 HKNDESVVIPE
+52 HINDESVVIPE
-63 TVKYNKKNYTVVL
+63 TVNYNNATYSVVSIRVGYYAGLGNEVRKITLPSSLKK
-76 IRNLAFWNCSGLT
+76 IGDFAFYYCQKIEEIIIPKNVT
-89 SINIP
+89 SIGEWAFCHCQSLESVEIP
-94 SSVTSIGDNAFQY
+94 SSVTSIGDNAFIG
-107 CSSLTSINIPSSVTS
+107 CTNLASLE
-122 IGDNAFGYCSSL
+122 L
-134 TSINIP
+134 
-140 SSVTSIGD
+140 
-148 NAFQYCSSLTSIN
+148 
-161 IPSSVTSIGDNAFG
+161 
-175 YCRRLTSINI
+175 
-185 PSSVTSIGDDAFR
+185 
-198 SCSSLTSINIPS
+198 
-210 SVISI
+210 
-215 GNYAFSGC
+215 
-223 SGLTS
+223 
-228 IDIPSSVT
+228 
-236 SIGHYAFSGCS
+236 
-247 GLTSIN
+247 
-253 IPSSVTSIGDF
+253 
-264 AFSGCS
+264 
-270 GLTSIDIPSCVTTIN
+270 
-285 GLFAD
+285 
-290 CSGLTSID
+290 
-298 IPSRVTSIDSYAFR
+298 SY
-312 GCSGLTSI
+312 G
-320 DIPSSVTSIG
+320 
-330 FYAFSGCS
+330 
-338 GLTSIDIPSSVTS
+338 
-351 IGHYA
+351 
-356 FSGCSGLTSINIPSS
+356 
-371 VTSIGDNA
+371 
-379 FEKCSSLTSLVIP
+379 
-392 SSIYSIPDYAFYDC
+392 
-406 TKLISIKF
+406 
-414 PLEIKSIGNSAFQGC
+414 IKSIGNGAFQGC

-441 ESLGSEAFAGCLS
+441 ESLGSEAFFECVS

-472 ANCSVLKSIEIPVS
+472 ANCSVLKSIEIPAS
-486 VKTVWFGAFYQCK
+486 VKTVWSGAFYQCK

-508 LEAPAFRQYP
+508 LEAPAFRQIP
-518 LSSSV
+518 ISSA
-523 VCSDYLCEPAL
+523 VCNDYLCEPAL

-604 LSEVSDAFENV
+604 LSDVSDAFENV

-630 ILLLQKIDKDAS
+630 ILLLQKIDTDAS

-707 ALTTMTGVGSEYETF
+707 ALSTMTGVGSEYETF

-731 KGGQVKAFR
+731 KGGQVKAFH

-793 NTTGSVVGL
+793 NTTGSVIGL

>member
-1 MKQKLHSLLLLVV
+1 MKQKLHSLLLMVV
-14 LLSWSIAIAASDFDD
+14 LLSWSMVIAASDFDD

-37 SPENLEVKCDGFTDA
+37 SPSNLEVQCDGLNTE
-52 HKNDESVVIPE
+52 HWNDEVVSLPS
-63 TVKYNKKNYTVVL
+63 TVNYNNKTYTVTTVGCGL
-76 IRNLAFWNCSGLT
+76 SGTSFSENLKSILLPNSIVQINSYCFYYCHKLME
-89 SINIP
+89 INIP
-94 SSVTSIGDNAFQY
+94 SSVTSIGDNAF
-107 CSSLTSINIPSSVTS
+107 N
-122 IGDNAFGYCSSL
+122 
-134 TSINIP
+134 
-140 SSVTSIGD
+140 
-148 NAFQYCSSLTSIN
+148 
-161 IPSSVTSIGDNAFG
+161 
-175 YCRRLTSINI
+175 
-185 PSSVTSIGDDAFR
+185 
-198 SCSSLTSINIPS
+198 
-210 SVISI
+210 
-215 GNYAFSGC
+215 GC

-236 SIGHYAFSGCS
+236 SIGVYAF
-247 GLTSIN
+247 
-253 IPSSVTSIGDF
+253 
-264 AFSGCS
+264 
-270 GLTSIDIPSCVTTIN
+270 
-285 GLFAD
+285 
-290 CSGLTSID
+290 
-298 IPSRVTSIDSYAFR
+298 
-312 GCSGLTSI
+312 
-320 DIPSSVTSIG
+320 
-330 FYAFSGCS
+330 
-338 GLTSIDIPSSVTS
+338 
-351 IGHYA
+351 GH
-356 FSGCSGLTSINIPSS
+356 
-371 VTSIGDNA
+371 
-379 FEKCSSLTSLVIP
+379 CSSLTSLVIP
-392 SSIYSIPDYAFYDC
+392 SSV
-406 TKLISIKF
+406 T
-414 PLEIKSIGNSAFQGC
+414 SIGNYAFTGCTDLASLELSYGITRIGTDAFKNC
-429 TSLESVKLPNSI
+429 TSLESIEIPNSVK
-441 ESLGSEAFAGCLS
+441 ELRAGCLS
-454 LTSITLPSNIEI
+454 YCSSLKNIVLSTSIDVIY
-466 VPPYFV
+466 PYLF
-472 ANCSVLKSIEIPVS
+472 AGCSALKSIEIPAS
-486 VKTVWFGAFYQCK
+486 VQIIWASVFYKC
-499 TLKSIICNS
+499 TDLKNIICNS
-508 LEAPAFRQYP
+508 TKAPTFVQITLGNGP
-518 LSSSV
+518 
-523 VCSDYLCEPAL
+523 CKETLCEPTL
-534 ASQITL
+534 APQITL

-583 YYRSNMTSGSYA
+583 YSRSNMTSGSYA

-652 LKDNVTDVTFSNNKL
+652 LKDNVTEVTFSNNKL

-677 GTPTPLRV
+677 GTPTPLHV

-707 ALTTMTGVGSEYETF
+707 ALSTMTGVGSEYETF

-752 RVKSISLG
+752 RVKSISFG

-793 NTTGSVVGL
+793 NTTGSVIGL

>member
-14 LLSWSIAIAASDFDD
+14 LLSWSIVGAASDFDD
-29 GILKYTIT
+29 GILKYTII
-37 SPENLEVKCDGFTDA
+37 SPSNLEVKCDGFTDA
-52 HKNDESVVIPE
+52 HKNDETVGIPE
-63 TVKYNKKNYTVVL
+63 TVNYDNATYSVVS
-76 IRNLAFWNCSGLT
+76 ISFVAFSDCSSLTSLKIPSSVTSIGGRAFSGCSSLTSLDIPSSVTSIGDWTFSGCSGLT
-89 SINIP
+89 SLKIPSSVTSIGDYAFSGCSGLTSFDIPSSVTSIGDYAFSGCSGLTSFDIPSSVTSIEGFFWGCSGLTSLKIPSSVTSIGFNAFSGCSSLTSLDIPSSVTSIGGRAFSGCSSLTSLEIPSSVTSIGSDAFSGCSSLTSLEIPSSITSIGDYTFRNFSSLTSLKIPSSVTSIGNCAFDGCSSLTSLDIPSSVTSIGYSAFNNCRGLTSLEIP
-94 SSVTSIGDNAFQY
+94 SSVTSIGDNAFDGCTSLVSVVMPNNVKIIGVGVFAH
-107 CSSLTSINIPSSVTS
+107 CSSLKHIT
-122 IGDNAFGYCSSL
+122 
-134 TSINIP
+134 
-140 SSVTSIGD
+140 
-148 NAFQYCSSLTSIN
+148 
-161 IPSSVTSIGDNAFG
+161 
-175 YCRRLTSINI
+175 
-185 PSSVTSIGDDAFR
+185 
-198 SCSSLTSINIPS
+198 
-210 SVISI
+210 
-215 GNYAFSGC
+215 
-223 SGLTS
+223 
-228 IDIPSSVT
+228 
-236 SIGHYAFSGCS
+236 
-247 GLTSIN
+247 
-253 IPSSVTSIGDF
+253 
-264 AFSGCS
+264 
-270 GLTSIDIPSCVTTIN
+270 
-285 GLFAD
+285 
-290 CSGLTSID
+290 
-298 IPSRVTSIDSYAFR
+298 
-312 GCSGLTSI
+312 
-320 DIPSSVTSIG
+320 
-330 FYAFSGCS
+330 
-338 GLTSIDIPSSVTS
+338 
-351 IGHYA
+351 
-356 FSGCSGLTSINIPSS
+356 
-371 VTSIGDNA
+371 
-379 FEKCSSLTSLVIP
+379 IP
-392 SSIYSIPDYAFYDC
+392 SSINFIAPF
-406 TKLISIKF
+406 LF
-414 PLEIKSIGNSAFQGC
+414 WGC
-429 TSLESVKLPNSI
+429 SSLE
-441 ESLGSEAFAGCLS
+441 
-454 LTSITLPSNIEI
+454 NIEI
-466 VPPYFV
+466 P
-472 ANCSVLKSIEIPVS
+472 ASVECI
-486 VKTVWFGAFYQCK
+486 WGGAFYQCVN
-499 TLKSIICNS
+499 LKSIICNP
-508 LEAPAFRQYP
+508 LKAPAFRDP
-518 LSSSV
+518 KLNISGGE
-523 VCSDYLCEPAL
+523 CICEPTL

-540 VTPKGAVGYTEAPWS
+540 VTSKGAVGYAEAPWS

-567 ENASLDA
+567 ENVTVSP
-574 GAYPIGSLT
+574 GAYPIGALT
-583 YYRSNMTSGSYA
+583 YNRSNMKPGSYA

-630 ILLLQKIDKDAS
+630 ILLLQKIDTDAS

-707 ALTTMTGVGSEYETF
+707 ALSTMTGVGSEYETF

>member
-1 MKQKLHSLLLLVV
+1 M
-14 LLSWSIAIAASDFDD
+14 
-29 GILKYTIT
+29 
-37 SPENLEVKCDGFTDA
+37 
-52 HKNDESVVIPE
+52 
-63 TVKYNKKNYTVVL
+63 
-76 IRNLAFWNCSGLT
+76 
-89 SINIP
+89 
-94 SSVTSIGDNAFQY
+94 
-107 CSSLTSINIPSSVTS
+107 
-122 IGDNAFGYCSSL
+122 
-134 TSINIP
+134 
-140 SSVTSIGD
+140 
-148 NAFQYCSSLTSIN
+148 
-161 IPSSVTSIGDNAFG
+161 
-175 YCRRLTSINI
+175 
-185 PSSVTSIGDDAFR
+185 
-198 SCSSLTSINIPS
+198 
-210 SVISI
+210 
-215 GNYAFSGC
+215 
-223 SGLTS
+223 
-228 IDIPSSVT
+228 
-236 SIGHYAFSGCS
+236 
-247 GLTSIN
+247 
-253 IPSSVTSIGDF
+253 
-264 AFSGCS
+264 
-270 GLTSIDIPSCVTTIN
+270 
-285 GLFAD
+285 
-290 CSGLTSID
+290 
-298 IPSRVTSIDSYAFR
+298 
-312 GCSGLTSI
+312 
-320 DIPSSVTSIG
+320 
-330 FYAFSGCS
+330 
-338 GLTSIDIPSSVTS
+338 
-351 IGHYA
+351 
-356 FSGCSGLTSINIPSS
+356 
-371 VTSIGDNA
+371 
-379 FEKCSSLTSLVIP
+379 
-392 SSIYSIPDYAFYDC
+392 
-406 TKLISIKF
+406 
-414 PLEIKSIGNSAFQGC
+414 
-429 TSLESVKLPNSI
+429 
-441 ESLGSEAFAGCLS
+441 
-454 LTSITLPSNIEI
+454 
-466 VPPYFV
+466 
-472 ANCSVLKSIEIPVS
+472 
-486 VKTVWFGAFYQCK
+486 
-499 TLKSIICNS
+499 
-508 LEAPAFRQYP
+508 
-518 LSSSV
+518 
-523 VCSDYLCEPAL
+523 CEPAL

-583 YYRSNMTSGSYA
+583 YSRSNMTSGSYA
-595 TFCLPFDTN
+595 TFCLPFDIN

-652 LKDNVTDVTFSNNKL
+652 LKDNVTEVTFSNNKL

-740 AYVLKED
+740 VYVLKED

>member
-1 MKQKLHSLLLLVV
+1 MNQKLHSLLLMVV
-14 LLSWSIAIAASDFDD
+14 LLSWSMVIAASDFDD

-37 SPENLEVKCDGFTDA
+37 SPENLEVQCDGFTDA
-52 HKNDESVVIPE
+52 HINDESVVIPE
-63 TVKYNKKNYTVVL
+63 TVNYNNATYSVVSIRVGYYAGLGNEVRKITLPSSLKK
-76 IRNLAFWNCSGLT
+76 IGDFAFYYCQKIEEIIIPKNVT
-89 SINIP
+89 SIGEWAFCHCQSLESVEIP
-94 SSVTSIGDNAFQY
+94 SSVTSIGD
-107 CSSLTSINIPSSVTS
+107 
-122 IGDNAFGYCSSL
+122 
-134 TSINIP
+134 
-140 SSVTSIGD
+140 
-148 NAFQYCSSLTSIN
+148 
-161 IPSSVTSIGDNAFG
+161 
-175 YCRRLTSINI
+175 
-185 PSSVTSIGDDAFR
+185 
-198 SCSSLTSINIPS
+198 
-210 SVISI
+210 
-215 GNYAFSGC
+215 YAFIGC
-223 SGLTS
+223 TNLASLE
-228 IDIPSSVT
+228 
-236 SIGHYAFSGCS
+236 
-247 GLTSIN
+247 L
-253 IPSSVTSIGDF
+253 
-264 AFSGCS
+264 
-270 GLTSIDIPSCVTTIN
+270 
-285 GLFAD
+285 
-290 CSGLTSID
+290 
-298 IPSRVTSIDSYAFR
+298 SY
-312 GCSGLTSI
+312 G
-320 DIPSSVTSIG
+320 
-330 FYAFSGCS
+330 
-338 GLTSIDIPSSVTS
+338 
-351 IGHYA
+351 
-356 FSGCSGLTSINIPSS
+356 
-371 VTSIGDNA
+371 
-379 FEKCSSLTSLVIP
+379 
-392 SSIYSIPDYAFYDC
+392 
-406 TKLISIKF
+406 
-414 PLEIKSIGNSAFQGC
+414 IKSIGNGAFQGC

-441 ESLGSEAFAGCLS
+441 EFLGSEAFFECVS

-472 ANCSVLKSIEIPVS
+472 ANCSVLKSIEIPAS
-486 VKTVWFGAFYQCK
+486 VKTVWSGAFYQCK

-508 LEAPAFRQYP
+508 LEAPAFRQIP
-518 LSSSV
+518 ISSA
-523 VCSDYLCEPAL
+523 VCNDYLCEPAL

-652 LKDNVTDVTFSNNKL
+652 LKDNVTEVTFSNNKL

-707 ALTTMTGVGSEYETF
+707 ALSTMTGVGSEYETF

-731 KGGQVKAFR
+731 KGGQVKAFH

-793 NTTGSVVGL
+793 NTTGSVIGL

>member
-1 MKQKLHSLLLLVV
+1 MNQKLHSLLLMVV
-14 LLSWSIAIAASDFDD
+14 LLSWSMVIAASDFDD

-37 SPENLEVKCDGFTDA
+37 SPENLEVQCDGFTDA
-52 HKNDESVVIPE
+52 HINDESVVIPE
-63 TVKYNKKNYTVVL
+63 TVNYNNATYSVVSIRVGYYAGLGKEVRKITLPSSLKK
-76 IRNLAFWNCSGLT
+76 IGDFAFYYCKKLEEIIIPKNVT
-89 SINIP
+89 SIGEWAFCHCQSLESVEIP
-94 SSVTSIGDNAFQY
+94 SSVTSIGDNAFIG
-107 CSSLTSINIPSSVTS
+107 CTNLASLE
-122 IGDNAFGYCSSL
+122 L
-134 TSINIP
+134 
-140 SSVTSIGD
+140 
-148 NAFQYCSSLTSIN
+148 
-161 IPSSVTSIGDNAFG
+161 
-175 YCRRLTSINI
+175 
-185 PSSVTSIGDDAFR
+185 
-198 SCSSLTSINIPS
+198 
-210 SVISI
+210 
-215 GNYAFSGC
+215 
-223 SGLTS
+223 
-228 IDIPSSVT
+228 
-236 SIGHYAFSGCS
+236 
-247 GLTSIN
+247 
-253 IPSSVTSIGDF
+253 
-264 AFSGCS
+264 
-270 GLTSIDIPSCVTTIN
+270 
-285 GLFAD
+285 
-290 CSGLTSID
+290 
-298 IPSRVTSIDSYAFR
+298 SY
-312 GCSGLTSI
+312 G
-320 DIPSSVTSIG
+320 
-330 FYAFSGCS
+330 
-338 GLTSIDIPSSVTS
+338 
-351 IGHYA
+351 
-356 FSGCSGLTSINIPSS
+356 
-371 VTSIGDNA
+371 
-379 FEKCSSLTSLVIP
+379 
-392 SSIYSIPDYAFYDC
+392 
-406 TKLISIKF
+406 
-414 PLEIKSIGNSAFQGC
+414 IKSIGNGAFQGC

-441 ESLGSEAFAGCLS
+441 ESLGSEAFFECVS

-472 ANCSVLKSIEIPVS
+472 ANCSVLKSIEIPAS
-486 VKTVWFGAFYQCK
+486 VKTVWSGAFYQCK

-518 LSSSV
+518 LSSV
-523 VCSDYLCEPAL
+523 VCNDYLCEPAL

-707 ALTTMTGVGSEYETF
+707 ALSTMTGVGSEYETF

-781 DKMVYSIDGRLV
+781 DKKVYSIDGRLV

>member
-1 MKQKLHSLLLLVV
+1 MKQKLHSLLLMVV
-14 LLSWSIAIAASDFDD
+14 LLSWSMVIAASDFDD

-37 SPENLEVKCDGFTDA
+37 SPSNLEVQCDGLNTE
-52 HKNDESVVIPE
+52 HWNDEVVSLPSTVNYNNKTYTVTTVGCGLSGTSFSENLKSILLPNSIVQINSYCFYYCHKLMEINIPSSVTSIGDNAFNGCSGLTSIDIPSSVTSIGVYAFGHCSSLTSLVIPSSV
-63 TVKYNKKNYTVVL
+63 TSIGDY
-76 IRNLAFWNCSGLT
+76 AFYGCSGLTSINIPSSVTSIGDSAFSGCSGLTSIDIPSCVTSINGLFANCSGLT

-94 SSVTSIGDNAFQY
+94 SSVTSIGN
-107 CSSLTSINIPSSVTS
+107 N
-122 IGDNAFGYCSSL
+122 
-134 TSINIP
+134 
-140 SSVTSIGD
+140 
-148 NAFQYCSSLTSIN
+148 
-161 IPSSVTSIGDNAFG
+161 
-175 YCRRLTSINI
+175 
-185 PSSVTSIGDDAFR
+185 
-198 SCSSLTSINIPS
+198 
-210 SVISI
+210 
-215 GNYAFSGC
+215 AFSGC

-236 SIGHYAFSGCS
+236 SIGDNAFSGCS
-247 GLTSIN
+247 GLTSLV
-253 IPSSVTSIGDF
+253 IPSSVTSIG
-264 AFSGCS
+264 
-270 GLTSIDIPSCVTTIN
+270 N
-285 GLFAD
+285 
-290 CSGLTSID
+290 
-298 IPSRVTSIDSYAFR
+298 YAFT
-312 GCSGLTSI
+312 GCTDLASLELSYGITR
-320 DIPSSVTSIG
+320 IG
-330 FYAFSGCS
+330 TDAFK
-338 GLTSIDIPSSVTS
+338 
-351 IGHYA
+351 
-356 FSGCSGLTSINIPSS
+356 N
-371 VTSIGDNA
+371 
-379 FEKCSSLTSLVIP
+379 
-392 SSIYSIPDYAFYDC
+392 
-406 TKLISIKF
+406 
-414 PLEIKSIGNSAFQGC
+414 C
-429 TSLESVKLPNSI
+429 TSLESIEIPNSVK
-441 ESLGSEAFAGCLS
+441 ELRAGCLS
-454 LTSITLPSNIEI
+454 YCSSLKNIVLSTSIDVIY
-466 VPPYFV
+466 PYLF
-472 ANCSVLKSIEIPVS
+472 AGCSALKSIEIPAS
-486 VKTVWFGAFYQCK
+486 VQIIWASVFYKC
-499 TLKSIICNS
+499 TDLKNIICNS
-508 LEAPAFRQYP
+508 TKAPTFVQITLGNGP
-518 LSSSV
+518 
-523 VCSDYLCEPAL
+523 CKETLCEPTL
-534 ASQITL
+534 APQITL

-583 YYRSNMTSGSYA
+583 YSRSNMTSGSYA

-652 LKDNVTDVTFSNNKL
+652 LKDNVTEVTFSNNKL

-677 GTPTPLRV
+677 GTPTPLHV

-707 ALTTMTGVGSEYETF
+707 ALSTMTGVGSEYETF

-752 RVKSISLG
+752 RVKSISFG

-793 NTTGSVVGL
+793 NTTGSVIGL

>member
-1 MKQKLHSLLLLVV
+1 MVV
-14 LLSWSIAIAASDFDD
+14 LLSWSMVIAASDFDD

-37 SPENLEVKCDGFTDA
+37 SPENLEVQCDGFTDA
-52 HKNDESVVIPE
+52 HINDESVVIPE
-63 TVKYNKKNYTVVL
+63 TVNYNNATYSVVSIRVGYYAGLGNEVRKITLPSSLKK
-76 IRNLAFWNCSGLT
+76 IGDFAFYYCQKIEEIIIPKNVT
-89 SINIP
+89 SIGEWAFCHCQSLESVEIP
-94 SSVTSIGDNAFQY
+94 SSVTSIGDNAFIG
-107 CSSLTSINIPSSVTS
+107 CTNLASLE
-122 IGDNAFGYCSSL
+122 L
-134 TSINIP
+134 
-140 SSVTSIGD
+140 
-148 NAFQYCSSLTSIN
+148 
-161 IPSSVTSIGDNAFG
+161 
-175 YCRRLTSINI
+175 
-185 PSSVTSIGDDAFR
+185 
-198 SCSSLTSINIPS
+198 
-210 SVISI
+210 
-215 GNYAFSGC
+215 
-223 SGLTS
+223 
-228 IDIPSSVT
+228 
-236 SIGHYAFSGCS
+236 
-247 GLTSIN
+247 
-253 IPSSVTSIGDF
+253 
-264 AFSGCS
+264 
-270 GLTSIDIPSCVTTIN
+270 
-285 GLFAD
+285 
-290 CSGLTSID
+290 
-298 IPSRVTSIDSYAFR
+298 SY
-312 GCSGLTSI
+312 G
-320 DIPSSVTSIG
+320 
-330 FYAFSGCS
+330 
-338 GLTSIDIPSSVTS
+338 
-351 IGHYA
+351 
-356 FSGCSGLTSINIPSS
+356 
-371 VTSIGDNA
+371 
-379 FEKCSSLTSLVIP
+379 
-392 SSIYSIPDYAFYDC
+392 
-406 TKLISIKF
+406 
-414 PLEIKSIGNSAFQGC
+414 IKSIGNGAFQGC

-441 ESLGSEAFAGCLS
+441 ESLGSEAFFECVS

-472 ANCSVLKSIEIPVS
+472 ANCSVLKSIEIPAS
-486 VKTVWFGAFYQCK
+486 VKTVWNGAFYQCK

-508 LEAPAFRQYP
+508 LEAPAFRQIP
-518 LSSSV
+518 ISSA
-523 VCSDYLCEPAL
+523 VCNDYLCEPAL

-707 ALTTMTGVGSEYETF
+707 ALSTMTGVGSEYETF

-731 KGGQVKAFR
+731 KGGQVKAFH

-793 NTTGSVVGL
+793 NTTGSVIGL

>member
-76 IRNLAFWNCSGLT
+76 ISNSAFWNCSGLT

-94 SSVTSIGDNAFQY
+94 SSVTSIGDYAFGN

-122 IGDNAFGYCSSL
+122 IGD
-134 TSINIP
+134 
-140 SSVTSIGD
+140 
-148 NAFQYCSSLTSIN
+148 
-161 IPSSVTSIGDNAFG
+161 
-175 YCRRLTSINI
+175 
-185 PSSVTSIGDDAFR
+185 
-198 SCSSLTSINIPS
+198 
-210 SVISI
+210 
-215 GNYAFSGC
+215 
-223 SGLTS
+223 
-228 IDIPSSVT
+228 
-236 SIGHYAFSGCS
+236 H
-247 GLTSIN
+247 
-253 IPSSVTSIGDF
+253 
-264 AFSGCS
+264 
-270 GLTSIDIPSCVTTIN
+270 
-285 GLFAD
+285 
-290 CSGLTSID
+290 
-298 IPSRVTSIDSYAFR
+298 
-312 GCSGLTSI
+312 
-320 DIPSSVTSIG
+320 
-330 FYAFSGCS
+330 
-338 GLTSIDIPSSVTS
+338 
-351 IGHYA
+351 
-356 FSGCSGLTSINIPSS
+356 
-371 VTSIGDNA
+371 A

-630 ILLLQKIDKDAS
+630 ILLLQKIDTDAS

>member
-1 MKQKLHSLLLLVV
+1 MNQKLHSLLLMVV
-14 LLSWSIAIAASDFDD
+14 LLSWSMVIAASDFDD

-37 SPENLEVKCDGFTDA
+37 SPENLEVQCDGFTDA
-52 HKNDESVVIPE
+52 HINDESVVIPE
-63 TVKYNKKNYTVVL
+63 TVNYNNATYSVVSIRVGYYAGLGNEVRKITLPSSLKK
-76 IRNLAFWNCSGLT
+76 IGDFAFYYCQKIEEIIIPKNVT
-89 SINIP
+89 SIGEWAFCHCQSLESVEIP
-94 SSVTSIGDNAFQY
+94 SSVTSIGD
-107 CSSLTSINIPSSVTS
+107 
-122 IGDNAFGYCSSL
+122 
-134 TSINIP
+134 
-140 SSVTSIGD
+140 
-148 NAFQYCSSLTSIN
+148 
-161 IPSSVTSIGDNAFG
+161 
-175 YCRRLTSINI
+175 
-185 PSSVTSIGDDAFR
+185 
-198 SCSSLTSINIPS
+198 
-210 SVISI
+210 
-215 GNYAFSGC
+215 YAFIGC
-223 SGLTS
+223 TNLASLE
-228 IDIPSSVT
+228 
-236 SIGHYAFSGCS
+236 
-247 GLTSIN
+247 L
-253 IPSSVTSIGDF
+253 
-264 AFSGCS
+264 
-270 GLTSIDIPSCVTTIN
+270 
-285 GLFAD
+285 
-290 CSGLTSID
+290 
-298 IPSRVTSIDSYAFR
+298 SY
-312 GCSGLTSI
+312 G
-320 DIPSSVTSIG
+320 
-330 FYAFSGCS
+330 
-338 GLTSIDIPSSVTS
+338 
-351 IGHYA
+351 
-356 FSGCSGLTSINIPSS
+356 
-371 VTSIGDNA
+371 
-379 FEKCSSLTSLVIP
+379 
-392 SSIYSIPDYAFYDC
+392 
-406 TKLISIKF
+406 
-414 PLEIKSIGNSAFQGC
+414 IKSIGNGAFQGC

-441 ESLGSEAFAGCLS
+441 ESLGSEAFFECVS

-472 ANCSVLKSIEIPVS
+472 ANCSVLKSIEIPAS
-486 VKTVWFGAFYQCK
+486 VKTVWNGAFYQCK

-508 LEAPAFRQYP
+508 LEAPAFRQVP
-518 LSSSV
+518 ISSA
-523 VCSDYLCEPAL
+523 VCNDYLCEPAL

-707 ALTTMTGVGSEYETF
+707 ALSTMTGVGSEYETF

-731 KGGQVKAFR
+731 KGGQVKAFH

-793 NTTGSVVGL
+793 NTTGSVIGL

>member
-76 IRNLAFWNCSGLT
+76 IRNLAFWN
-89 SINIP
+89 
-94 SSVTSIGDNAFQY
+94 
-107 CSSLTSINIPSSVTS
+107 
-122 IGDNAFGYCSSL
+122 
-134 TSINIP
+134 
-140 SSVTSIGD
+140 
-148 NAFQYCSSLTSIN
+148 
-161 IPSSVTSIGDNAFG
+161 
-175 YCRRLTSINI
+175 
-185 PSSVTSIGDDAFR
+185 
-198 SCSSLTSINIPS
+198 
-210 SVISI
+210 
-215 GNYAFSGC
+215 
-223 SGLTS
+223 
-228 IDIPSSVT
+228 
-236 SIGHYAFSGCS
+236 CS

-766 TTNIETIVDSPEKNT
+766 TTNIEAIVDSPEKNT

>member
-1 MKQKLHSLLLLVV
+1 MNQKLHSLLLMVV
-14 LLSWSIAIAASDFDD
+14 LLSWSMVIAASDFDD

-37 SPENLEVKCDGFTDA
+37 SPENLEVQCDGFTDA
-52 HKNDESVVIPE
+52 HINDESVVIPE
-63 TVKYNKKNYTVVL
+63 TVNYNNATYSVVSIRVGYYAGLGNEVRKITLPSSLKK
-76 IRNLAFWNCSGLT
+76 IGDFAFYYCQKIEEIIIPKNVT
-89 SINIP
+89 SIGEWAFCHCQSLESVEIP
-94 SSVTSIGDNAFQY
+94 SSVTSIGD
-107 CSSLTSINIPSSVTS
+107 
-122 IGDNAFGYCSSL
+122 
-134 TSINIP
+134 
-140 SSVTSIGD
+140 
-148 NAFQYCSSLTSIN
+148 
-161 IPSSVTSIGDNAFG
+161 
-175 YCRRLTSINI
+175 
-185 PSSVTSIGDDAFR
+185 
-198 SCSSLTSINIPS
+198 
-210 SVISI
+210 
-215 GNYAFSGC
+215 YAFIGC
-223 SGLTS
+223 TNLASLE
-228 IDIPSSVT
+228 
-236 SIGHYAFSGCS
+236 
-247 GLTSIN
+247 L
-253 IPSSVTSIGDF
+253 
-264 AFSGCS
+264 
-270 GLTSIDIPSCVTTIN
+270 
-285 GLFAD
+285 
-290 CSGLTSID
+290 
-298 IPSRVTSIDSYAFR
+298 SY
-312 GCSGLTSI
+312 G
-320 DIPSSVTSIG
+320 
-330 FYAFSGCS
+330 
-338 GLTSIDIPSSVTS
+338 
-351 IGHYA
+351 
-356 FSGCSGLTSINIPSS
+356 
-371 VTSIGDNA
+371 
-379 FEKCSSLTSLVIP
+379 
-392 SSIYSIPDYAFYDC
+392 
-406 TKLISIKF
+406 
-414 PLEIKSIGNSAFQGC
+414 IKSIGNGAFQGC

-441 ESLGSEAFAGCLS
+441 EFLGSEAFFECVS

-472 ANCSVLKSIEIPVS
+472 ANCSVLKSIEIPAS
-486 VKTVWFGAFYQCK
+486 VKTVWSGAFYQCK

-508 LEAPAFRQYP
+508 LEAPAFRQIP
-518 LSSSV
+518 ISSA
-523 VCSDYLCEPAL
+523 VCNDYLCEPAL

-685 FDWDGTSGLLTEN
+685 FDWDGSSGLLTEN

-707 ALTTMTGVGSEYETF
+707 ALSTMTGVGSEYETF

-731 KGGQVKAFR
+731 KGGQVKAFH

-793 NTTGSVVGL
+793 NTTGSVIGL

>member
-1 MKQKLHSLLLLVV
+1 MVV
-14 LLSWSIAIAASDFDD
+14 LLSWSMVIAASDFDD

-37 SPENLEVKCDGFTDA
+37 SPENLEVQCDGFTDA
-52 HKNDESVVIPE
+52 HINDESVVIPE
-63 TVKYNKKNYTVVL
+63 TVNYNNATYSVVSIRVGYYAGLGNEVRKITLPSSLKK
-76 IRNLAFWNCSGLT
+76 IGDFAFYYCKKIEEIIIPKNVT
-89 SINIP
+89 SIGKWAFCHCQSLESVEIP
-94 SSVTSIGDNAFQY
+94 SSVTSIGDNAFIG
-107 CSSLTSINIPSSVTS
+107 CTNLASLE
-122 IGDNAFGYCSSL
+122 L
-134 TSINIP
+134 
-140 SSVTSIGD
+140 
-148 NAFQYCSSLTSIN
+148 
-161 IPSSVTSIGDNAFG
+161 
-175 YCRRLTSINI
+175 
-185 PSSVTSIGDDAFR
+185 
-198 SCSSLTSINIPS
+198 
-210 SVISI
+210 
-215 GNYAFSGC
+215 
-223 SGLTS
+223 
-228 IDIPSSVT
+228 
-236 SIGHYAFSGCS
+236 
-247 GLTSIN
+247 
-253 IPSSVTSIGDF
+253 
-264 AFSGCS
+264 
-270 GLTSIDIPSCVTTIN
+270 
-285 GLFAD
+285 
-290 CSGLTSID
+290 
-298 IPSRVTSIDSYAFR
+298 SY
-312 GCSGLTSI
+312 G
-320 DIPSSVTSIG
+320 
-330 FYAFSGCS
+330 
-338 GLTSIDIPSSVTS
+338 
-351 IGHYA
+351 
-356 FSGCSGLTSINIPSS
+356 
-371 VTSIGDNA
+371 
-379 FEKCSSLTSLVIP
+379 
-392 SSIYSIPDYAFYDC
+392 
-406 TKLISIKF
+406 
-414 PLEIKSIGNSAFQGC
+414 IKSIGNGAFQGC

-441 ESLGSEAFAGCLS
+441 ESLGSQAFFECVS

-466 VPPYFV
+466 VPPHFV
-472 ANCSVLKSIEIPVS
+472 ANCSVLKSIEIPAS
-486 VKTVWFGAFYQCK
+486 VKTVWCGAFYQCK

-508 LEAPAFRQYP
+508 LEAPVFRQYP

-523 VCSDYLCEPAL
+523 VCNDYLCEPAL

-707 ALTTMTGVGSEYETF
+707 ALSTMTGVGSEYETF

-731 KGGQVKAFR
+731 KGGQVKAFH

-766 TTNIETIVDSPEKNT
+766 ATNIETIVDSPEKNT